1 MKPYLFSRFYSETCC
16 HEYYRRLSFV
26 FIKFISEEDISVV
39 PDTDM
44 NHDYNEDE
52 TIQDNFDLAPYLDT
66 EIAVKKETHEESS
79 LNDFQCRECGKK
91 CKNEH
96 EFLIHKNYH
105 YKRKSGGD
113 KVFCEKCNKNISKK
127 WFTRHIQTLHPG
139 QEDLV
144 KFDFFW

>member
-1 MKPYLFSRFYSETCC
+1 
-16 HEYYRRLSFV
+16 
-26 FIKFISEEDISVV
+26 
-39 PDTDM
+39 M

-79 LNDFQCRECGKK
+79 LNYFQCGECGKQ

-139 QEDLV
+139 QEHLV
-144 KFDFFW
+144 KFDFWSLASTVFVISIMKILCFSSLPVILPSVRMSLIFQSFFKCIF